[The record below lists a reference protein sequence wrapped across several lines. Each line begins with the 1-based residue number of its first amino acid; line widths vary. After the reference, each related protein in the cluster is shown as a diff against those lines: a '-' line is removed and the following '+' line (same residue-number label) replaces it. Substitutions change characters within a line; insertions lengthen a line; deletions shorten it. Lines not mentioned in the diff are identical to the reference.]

1 MARPAATDPLHN
13 FRYQIQASGNP
24 DLGLPGGFRSDPLQP
39 GVGFGGGGVIGN
51 QPEAGF
57 QAATTPEFTVEVA
70 EYREGVKTYTEKYA
84 GIPTTNDV
92 TLSRGVARAD
102 TSFFDWVLAAIEGS
116 EYRADLTYFH
126 AMREG
131 RSFPFNAAE
140 DFQPANS
147 KLYRLFEGMPIRVKI
162 AADMDAT
169 SSDVS
174 LAEIDIAYERFTVQ
188 APTVPATT

>member
-13 FRYQIQASGNP
+13 FRFHITAAGNP
-24 DLGLPGGFRSDPLQP
+24 ALGLPGGFRDDPLQP
-39 GVGFGGGGVIGN
+39 GAGFDGGGVIGE

-57 QAATTPEFTVEVA
+57 QAATTPEFTMEIA

-92 TLSRGVARAD
+92 TLSRGAARAD
-102 TSFFDWVLAAIEGS
+102 TAFIDWILAAIEGA
-116 EYRADLTYFH
+116 EYRADLNYFH
-126 AMREG
+126 AIREG
-131 RSFPFNAAE
+131 RSFPFNASE

-147 KLYRLFEGMPIRVKI
+147 KLYQLFNGMPIRVKV

-174 LAEIDIAYERFTVQ
+174 LAEIDIAYERFTVSI
-188 APTVPATT
+188 PTA